1 MSSETSDSLKTGSGS
16 LHLCMSN
23 ECKKFRDACLIHNRW
38 SNLLT
43 IDVRASHSTSLPL
56 NLSRSLF
63 SCDSSSN
70 AG

>member
-43 IDVRASHSTSLPL
+43 MFSFYLTPTQSHS
-56 NLSRSLF
+56 F
-63 SCDSSSN
+63 SFQL
-70 AG
+70 